1 MYSSMM
7 SFLSDWDYVCR
18 IDLDRRSLPDEMDRD
33 DQPMAFV
40 LAHQDPPE
48 TFQWPSPYLHHHT
61 FMKVWVDVVPQGA
74 GHQCSQGFDLLIR
87 NRLGTSPADDD
98 LDHTGNL
105 QHRGS
110 LLPGKPGKTVAGKK
124 RGLDLLFPVL
134 PLAQPY
140 DGREQVFDTL
150 SGQPIAHL
158 LFMSGPCPDGIPS
171 RGSIFFR
178 HSSALS
184 LTERTISSTY
194 FPRRRPPWQYQ
205 RTPLTVM

>member
-1 MYSSMM
+1 MYSTMM

-87 NRLGTSPADDD
+87 NRFRTIPAADDPA
-98 LDHTGNL
+98 HAGNL
-105 QHRGS
+105 HHRHP
-110 LLPGKPGKTVAGKK
+110 LFPGKPA
-124 RGLDLLFPVL
+124 
-134 PLAQPY
+134 A
-140 DGREQVFDTL
+140 
-150 SGQPIAHL
+150 SIAHESPDLHSL
-158 LFMSGPCPDGIPS
+158 L
-171 RGSIFFR
+171 
-178 HSSALS
+178 
-184 LTERTISSTY
+184 
-194 FPRRRPPWQYQ
+194 
-205 RTPLTVM
+205 